1 MSDDILAL
9 NVGSSS
15 LRFALFDAAD
25 LALRLR
31 GHVDFGHAVAR
42 TSLSGPLAGQLGD
55 FVVAG
60 QDAGEAVE
68 HLIDS
73 LHSGLPQLSLRCA
86 SHRIV
91 HGGDLEPRPHRIDA
105 GLIERLQRWAPM
117 ALLHQ
122 SVALQAVSRL
132 AQRWPDLP
140 QVACFDTT
148 FHADQPELARC
159 YALPRQ
165 YTEAGIR
172 RYGFHGLACEFIA
185 DALPRL
191 AGPAAD
197 GRVVVVHLGSGS
209 SLCALQQ
216 RRSIASSMGF
226 SVLDGLPMGTRCGS
240 LDPGVVLHLLS
251 TCNLSVKDV
260 EDLLYRRSGLL
271 GVSGV
276 SADMRVLE
284 ASTDPHARQALDL
297 LVYRAVAE
305 IGAMAARL
313 QGLDAIVFSGGAG
326 AGSPSLRARI
336 AERCHWLGVELDA
349 AANQRGD
356 ECISLTGTRVAV
368 YVVHV
373 DEELMLAR
381 AAQGADLA
389 GC

>member
-1 MSDDILAL
+1 MSGDILAL

-15 LRFALFDAAD
+15 LRFALFDATD

-31 GHVDFGHAVAR
+31 GHVDFGNAHAR
-42 TSLSGPLAGQLGD
+42 TSLSGPLAGQLDG
-55 FVVAG
+55 FVATG
-60 QDAGEAVE
+60 QEAGEVLE

-73 LHSGLPQLSLRCA
+73 LHARLPQLSLGCA

-91 HGGDLEPRPHRIDA
+91 HGGDLEPRPHLLQA
-105 GLIERLQRWAPM
+105 ALIERLQGWAPM

-122 SVALQAVSRL
+122 SVALQAVRRI
-132 AQRWPDLP
+132 AQRWPRLP

-148 FHADQPELARC
+148 FHASQPEVARL
-159 YALPRQ
+159 YALPRR
-165 YTEAGIR
+165 YTDAGIR

-191 AGPAAD
+191 AGPIAD

-216 RRSIASSMGF
+216 RRSIASSMGY

-240 LDPGVVLHLLS
+240 LDPGVVLHLLGRS
-251 TCNLSVKDV
+251 GMTLADV
-260 EDLLYRRSGLL
+260 EELLYRRSGLL
-271 GVSGV
+271 GVSGI
-276 SADMRVLE
+276 SADVRVLE
-284 ASTDPHARQALDL
+284 ASDDPHAQQALDL

-326 AGSPSLRARI
+326 TGSPALRTRI
-336 AERCHWLGVELDA
+336 AERCGWLGVELDA
-349 AANQRGD
+349 AANARGD
-356 ECISLTGTRVAV
+356 ESIGKAGARVAV
-368 YVVHV
+368 YVVRV

-381 AAQGADLA
+381 AARPLM
-389 GC
+389 

>member
-1 MSDDILAL
+1 MSDDVLAL

-15 LRFALFDAAD
+15 LRFALFDVAD

-31 GHVDFGHAVAR
+31 GHVDFGHAGAR
-42 TSLSGPLAGQLGD
+42 TSLSGPLAGQLGE
-55 FVVAG
+55 FVAAG
-60 QDAGEAVE
+60 QDAGEAV
-68 HLIDS
+68 DR
-73 LHSGLPQLSLRCA
+73 LHTALPNLSLYCA

-91 HGGDLEPRPHRIDA
+91 HGGDLEPRPHQIDA
-105 GLIERLQRWAPM
+105 GLVERLQRWAPM

-122 SVALQAVSRL
+122 SVALLAVSRL
-132 AQRWPDLP
+132 AQRWPELP

-148 FHADQPELARC
+148 FHADQPEVARC
-159 YALPRQ
+159 YALPRH
-165 YTEAGIR
+165 YTDAGIR

-240 LDPGVVLHLLS
+240 LDPGVLLHLLDAYGMP
-251 TCNLSVKDV
+251 VRDV

-271 GVSGV
+271 GVSGL
-276 SADMRVLE
+276 SADVRVLE
-284 ASTDPHARQALDL
+284 ASNDPHARQALDL

-326 AGSPSLRARI
+326 TGSPSLRARI

-356 ECISLTGTRVAV
+356 ECISRTGARVAV

-381 AAQGADLA
+381 AARGAALA
-389 GC
+389 GW

>member
-1 MSDDILAL
+1 MSDEILAL

-31 GHVDFGHAVAR
+31 GHVDFGKDHAR
-42 TSLSGPLAGQLGD
+42 TSLSGPLAGHLGG
-55 FVVAG
+55 FAAAG

-68 HLIDS
+68 QLIDS
-73 LHSGLPQLSLRCA
+73 LHVGLPQLSLRCA

-91 HGGDLEPRPHRIDA
+91 HGGDLEPRPYLLHA
-105 GLIERLQRWAPM
+105 GLIERLEHWAPM

-122 SVALQAVSRL
+122 SVALKAVRRM
-132 AQRWPDLP
+132 AQRWPGLP

-148 FHADQPELARC
+148 FHAGQPEVARL
-159 YALPRQ
+159 YALPRH

-172 RYGFHGLACEFIA
+172 RYGFHGVACEFIA

-191 AGPAAD
+191 AGPIAD
-197 GRVVVVHLGSGS
+197 GRVVIVHLGSGS

-240 LDPGVVLHLLS
+240 LDPGVILHLLDKS
-251 TCNLSVKDV
+251 GMTVADV

-271 GVSGV
+271 GVSGI
-276 SADMRVLE
+276 SADVRVLE
-284 ASTDPHARQALDL
+284 ASDDPRAQQALDL

-326 AGSPSLRARI
+326 TGSPALRARI
-336 AERCHWLGVELDA
+336 AERCGWLGVELDA
-349 AANQRGD
+349 AANGRGD
-356 ECISLTGTRVAV
+356 ESIGRIGARVAV

-381 AAQGADLA
+381 AARPLL
-389 GC
+389 